1 MHFCVIQSRQIACK
15 ISAFLSLISHLC
27 AEKWFSAAL
36 FLLYL
41 RVMAC
46 SLPFCSMIFPKNA
59 FRAFFVSRNFSDVR
73 ECMKRLP
80 VFRNREAYCHECG
93 NNFLEKGMPWKILYM
108 SDCQENN
115 PKVDSLCKLLFLRY
129 LRWSKIQGTYF
140 KISAL
145 YFKIYGLCFL
155 R

>member
-1 MHFCVIQSRQIACK
+1 MCGKMVFGCA
-15 ISAFLSLISHLC
+15 ISSLSAGYGLLFAFLQHDISNKC
-27 AEKWFSAAL
+27 VP
-36 FLLYL
+36 
-41 RVMAC
+41 R
-46 SLPFCSMIFPKNA
+46 
-59 FRAFFVSRNFSDVR
+59 FFVSRNFSDVR

>member
-1 MHFCVIQSRQIACK
+1 MCGKMVFDCA
-15 ISAFLSLISHLC
+15 ISSLSAGCGLLFAFLQHDISKKCVPH
-27 AEKWFSAAL
+27 
-36 FLLYL
+36 
-41 RVMAC
+41 
-46 SLPFCSMIFPKNA
+46 
-59 FRAFFVSRNFSDVR
+59 FFVSRNFSDVR

-115 PKVDSLCKLLFLRY
+115 SKVDDLCKLLFFRY
-129 LRWSKIQGTYF
+129 LRWLKIQGTYF

>member
-1 MHFCVIQSRQIACK
+1 MCGKMVFGCA
-15 ISAFLSLISHLC
+15 ISSLSAGCGLLFAFLQHDISKKC
-27 AEKWFSAAL
+27 VP
-36 FLLYL
+36 
-41 RVMAC
+41 R
-46 SLPFCSMIFPKNA
+46 
-59 FRAFFVSRNFSDVR
+59 FFVSRNFSDVR
-73 ECMKRLP
+73 KCMKRLP

-93 NNFLEKGMPWKILYM
+93 NNFHEKGIPWKILYM